1 MKFNIAAP
9 LAGILNRTR
18 SKVIEAKVS
27 DAIAKNSTMK
37 SLGHLHLLELAI
49 DAGVPYPDAT
59 HEICLAADV
68 LFGAVGHPNTIMT
81 QPLQTA

>member
-1 MKFNIAAP
+1 
-9 LAGILNRTR
+9 
-18 SKVIEAKVS
+18 
-27 DAIAKNSTMK
+27 MK